1 MVRTVPVPR
10 GGGPGGG
17 ALAWWALHPVRGGAL
32 LLGAHVVVALCLS
45 VALFHTAIG
54 FGGGLLS
61 PDQLGMLGDGPFHGL
76 LGIWLPVLLHPVAA
90 LLALAAAPRHAWL
103 GPVLCV
109 LASVVLAAYSST
121 TFEAPV
127 FVGG

>member
-1 MVRTVPVPR
+1 
-10 GGGPGGG
+10 
-17 ALAWWALHPVRGGAL
+17 LWALHPVRGGAL

-61 PDQLGMLGDGPFHGL
+61 PDQIGMLGDGPFHGL

-90 LLALAAAPRHAWL
+90 LLALAAAPRHAWP

-109 LASVVLAAYSST
+109 LASVVLAAYFST
-121 TFEAPV
+121 TFETPV